1 MVLGNFQFQDTIAG
15 KNISENQTQINILPL
30 AFAEISIIYSNDG
43 QVSDIIVNQANDK
56 FCHFAELPREFL
68 IGKKLSQFSRDFE
81 EINQQILKRTPKSP
95 VEFLPK
101 KQEVYISSRKR
112 WYEVNVNFINKHS
125 ATLLVDDCT
134 DRKLQENTSNQDK
147 KIKSDFLAN
156 MSHEIRTPLNGV
168 LGFTEILLALE
179 DDKRKKSMLELVEDC
194 GNQLMETINDIFNYS
209 NIESGKISIRETEF
223 DPMEII
229 LETVGYFEKAAQK
242 KGLKLSVNVNN
253 IKTNR
258 LIGDYVK
265 LNQVIVNVISN
276 AIKFTDE
283 GKIDITAVTYK
294 KKDIVHLKM
303 IIADKGIGIEPE
315 RMDNIFD
322 EFKQLDHYL
331 TKRIRGTGIGLT
343 ITKKIVDFLGGEI
356 QVESKPKN
364 GSTFV
369 IDLPFKESTKLK
381 SKVALKNQ
389 IVMSDRPMK
398 KVKILLAEDNEANQ
412 FLIKAL
418 TKNTDWEL
426 TVVDDGQKAVDE
438 FSNDTFD
445 IILMDVQM
453 PVMNGYEATK
463 IIREMEADKDHHTPI
478 VALTAFAMTSDKEQ
492 CINAGMDDYISK
504 PFKRQQFMDTV
515 NKAIESVNQ

>member
-1 MVLGNFQFQDTIAG
+1 MVSGYFQFQDTIAG
-15 KNISENQTQINILPL
+15 KKVSNNQVQINKLPL
-30 AFAEISIIYSNDG
+30 AFANISIIYSNEG
-43 QVSDIIVNQANDK
+43 RMTDIVINQANDK
-56 FCHFAELPREFL
+56 FCRYAELPREFI
-68 IGKKLSQFSRDFE
+68 IGKKISQFSRDFE
-81 EINQQILKRTPKSP
+81 EIENKILSKTSRGPIEFQPKRY
-95 VEFLPK
+95 EIF
-101 KQEVYISSRKR
+101 ISSQKK
-112 WYEVNVNFINKHS
+112 WYEIFVDYINQVQ
-125 ATLLVDDCT
+125 ATLLIDDCT
-134 DRKLQENTSNQDK
+134 QRKLKEKAPDQDK
-147 KIKSDFLAN
+147 KNKSDFLAN

-179 DDKRKKSMLELVEDC
+179 NDERKKSMLELVEDC

-209 NIESGKISIRETEF
+209 NLESGKISSRESEF
-223 DPMEII
+223 DPQEII
-229 LETVGYFEKAAQK
+229 LDTVGYFESAAQK

-253 IKTNR
+253 IKTNC
-258 LIGDYVK
+258 LVGDYVK

-283 GKIDITAVTYK
+283 GKIEIVAVTYK
-294 KKDIVHLKM
+294 KNNQPHLKLVV
-303 IIADKGIGIEPE
+303 ADNGIGIEPE
-315 RMDNIFD
+315 QMANIFD

-356 QVESKPKN
+356 HVESKPKN

-369 IDLPFKESTKLK
+369 IDLPFKESTKK
-381 SKVALKNQ
+381 KVEVTKRNNNIKN
-389 IVMSDRPMK
+389 VEPMK

-426 TVVDDGQKAVDE
+426 TVVDDGQQAVDA

-445 IILMDVQM
+445 LILMDVQM
-453 PVMNGYEATK
+453 PVMNGYDATK
-463 IIREMEADKDHHTPI
+463 IIREMEALKDIHTPI
-478 VALTAFAMTSDKEQ
+478 IALTAFAMTSDKDE
-492 CINAGMDDYISK
+492 CIKAGMDDYISK

-515 NKAIESVNQ
+515 KDAINSEK